1 MSDFAP
7 KQVYKNRAEAFRLF
21 ISSQKLPVSQAKFY
35 QDADRLQ
42 MTGTDKTIELSML
55 LAYAKDELKVSTPT
69 GQSLV
74 DRSRDDERTLHEDR
88 KAKAE
93 ADIKEM
99 QAENDKRKMDE
110 KWLHRDE
117 AWAALAGLIGTL
129 RDSLRHQFHI
139 GSHQL
144 ITLADGDPLRGP
156 EVYEGTEE
164 ILSRAFNE
172 VVSAGRIEAIF
183 AEQDPADEDQ

>member
-1 MSDFAP
+1 MSFAP
-7 KQVYKNRAEAFRLF
+7 KQLYKNRAEAYRLF
-21 ISSQKLPVSQAKFY
+21 IAPQNLPVKQAKFY
-35 QDADRLQ
+35 QDCDRLK
-42 MTGTDKTIELSML
+42 MVGTDKTIELSML
-55 LAYAKDELKVSTPT
+55 IAYTEDELKVSAST

-74 DRSRDDERTLHEDR
+74 DRSRDEERSHHEDR

-99 QAENDKRKMDE
+99 QAENDRRKMDE
-110 KWLHRDE
+110 RWLHRDE

-129 RDSLRHQFHI
+129 RDTLRHHFHI
-139 GSHQL
+139 GSSQL
-144 ITLADGDPLRGP
+144 ITLSGGDQQRAP

-172 VVSAGRIEAIF
+172 VVAAGRIEAIF
-183 AEQDPADEDQ
+183 AENHTVEEDP